1 MRHAGRFVLRLPAAA
16 LLALREAVAPQLCL
30 AAGTPTRR
38 RFAILD
44 GFVGINRPHLAVD
57 RIQLSLKLVLLI
69 ENRRTGTVEALTV
82 DVGQLQPRDCR
93 PDR

>member
-1 MRHAGRFVLRLPAAA
+1 MTGPAWSGGGP
-16 LLALREAVAPQLCL
+16 ETIC
-30 AAGTPTRR
+30 
-38 RFAILD
+38 ILG
-44 GFVGINRPHLAVD
+44 GFVDINRPHLAVD